1 MNYILNG
8 VIERIII
15 MNRKIV
21 FVICLIMTFMLVG
34 TACSKENSALKL
46 AVMPDL
52 DSIPFIVAQQQG
64 YFDEN
69 VIIEIYKSPVD
80 RDSALYSGNI
90 DGSISDALAVC
101 LAQEGDFP
109 VYITSK
115 TNGRYGIVAGKD
127 TGITSPK
134 MLEGQEVGMSLNTI
148 IEYVTDRMVLDDG
161 GDPSLLKKTSVP
173 KIPSRLE
180 LLQNGQITAVAMPEP
195 FITAAGNEGE
205 IIVRTT
211 EESGI
216 NPGVFIFTKDAIE
229 GKSREIKGVYEAYNK
244 AVEYIN
250 NTDPSEFMPGVIEIL
265 GLPEATNN
273 IILPEYEK
281 AVLPNEEEVMNAM
294 NWLIQKGM
302 LKNEYTY
309 DELVKDIK

>member
-1 MNYILNG
+1 MMNKRLFLLIS
-8 VIERIII
+8 
-15 MNRKIV
+15 
-21 FVICLIMTFMLVG
+21 LIMTFMLI
-34 TACSKENSALKL
+34 TSACSKETNTLKL
-46 AVMPDL
+46 AIMPDL

-148 IEYVTDRMVLDDG
+148 IEYVTDRMVLEDG
-161 GDPSLLKKTSVP
+161 GDPLQLKKTSVP

-180 LLQNGQITAVAMPEP
+180 LLQNSQITAVAMPEP
-195 FITAAGNEGE
+195 FITAAGNNGE
-205 IIVRTT
+205 IIVSTT
-211 EESGI
+211 ETTGI
-216 NPGVFIFTKDAIE
+216 NPGVFIFTKDAVE
-229 GKSREIKGVYEAYNK
+229 NKNREIKGVYEAYNK

-250 NTDPSEFMPGVIEIL
+250 NSDPNVFMPGVIETL
-265 GLPEATNN
+265 GLPESANN
-273 IILPEYEK
+273 IVLPSYEK

-294 NWLIQKGM
+294 KWLHEKGM